1 MINELLRQA
10 TLDLAGRQAPEDF
23 SLRWSDRSELI
34 RKASREFVQSIS
46 LLSGYDFPSDL
57 AVALDEV
64 AAQPYE
70 GRSSSGGIVL
80 AAQDNPN
87 VEVLLEFVE
96 PIRLSETRSLRKALE
111 MASGDHDL
119 LCDGEK
125 LRGLARV
132 EPGYDTANESI
143 FHFQVVSR
151 GAWELRHSQTPLLRV
166 TNTRPA
172 LPQPRLD
179 SARFRDTAV
188 RIFPESLPEHIDRLW
203 DLTMTATEAEHGTML
218 VVHRQAAEEAQRLV
232 PQSQLVVP
240 TYLSPETLAAVT
252 SIDGAVMVDSQGK
265 CHAVGVI
272 LDGHATGTGDAS
284 RGARF
289 NSAVRYQQAQAGECL
304 VIIVSEDGMINLQ
317 PNLRRRVSRAEVEEV
332 VRLIEAEVTTADPD
346 YEVFFRHWEHLGALS
361 FYLSENQCTRVNIA
375 REKLEEHRWKTM
387 TMKIGWSPMTPDPQM
402 DNSYFMEA

>member
-1 MINELLRQA
+1 
-10 TLDLAGRQAPEDF
+10 
-23 SLRWSDRSELI
+23 
-34 RKASREFVQSIS
+34 
-46 LLSGYDFPSDL
+46 
-57 AVALDEV
+57 
-64 AAQPYE
+64 
-70 GRSSSGGIVL
+70 
-80 AAQDNPN
+80 
-87 VEVLLEFVE
+87 
-96 PIRLSETRSLRKALE
+96 
-111 MASGDHDL
+111 
-119 LCDGEK
+119 
-125 LRGLARV
+125 
-132 EPGYDTANESI
+132 
-143 FHFQVVSR
+143 
-151 GAWELRHSQTPLLRV
+151 
-166 TNTRPA
+166 
-172 LPQPRLD
+172 
-179 SARFRDTAV
+179 V

-317 PNLRRRVSRAEVEEV
+317 SNLRRRVSRAEVEEV
-332 VRLIEAEVTTADPD
+332 VRLIEAEVTTVDPD

-375 REKLEEHRWKTM
+375 REKLEEHRWR
-387 TMKIGWSPMTPDPQM
+387 GLSGSRQ
-402 DNSYFMEA
+402 